1 MYNTELFVVPL
12 VLFRVNSNGDN
23 DDGDDDDRTERA
35 QRKRV
40 WNMSV
45 RVFVQKWISAKTT
58 TTITMVKI
66 ITIRFHS
73 TRYTHLWLGYIYER
87 VRARVCVTKEKK
99 IESWTVFNVND
110 IKWIESLFII
120 SVTHIVRTTNK
131 NEDEKDER
139 QMAVSSHWILKLA
152 AEYST
157 ERIGIKEK
165 TVLIHGSL
173 FGADKEF

>member
-23 DDGDDDDRTERA
+23 ENNDDDDDDRTERA

-73 TRYTHLWLGYIYER
+73 TRYAHLWLGYIHER
-87 VRARVCVTKEKK
+87 VRARVCVTKEKM
-99 IESWTVFNVND
+99 ESWTVFNVND
-110 IKWIESLFII
+110 IKRIESLFII
-120 SVTHIVRTTNK
+120 PVTHIVRTTNK

-139 QMAVSSHWILKLA
+139 QMDVVHI
-152 AEYST
+152 EYWN
-157 ERIGIKEK
+157 
-165 TVLIHGSL
+165 
-173 FGADKEF
+173 